1 MMYGT
6 FQFLNLNI
14 ERQKDITLLGG
25 DRVYE
30 EEKNSYLMC
39 KYEIFDCTLDNSR
52 AWACLGRV
60 THVLLLF
67 FKNLFG

>member
-1 MMYGT
+1 MMHGT
-6 FQFLNLNI
+6 SQFSNLNI
-14 ERQKDITLLGG
+14 ERQKNITLLGG

-30 EEKNSYLMC
+30 EEKNSCLMC

-52 AWACLGRV
+52 ACLGRV